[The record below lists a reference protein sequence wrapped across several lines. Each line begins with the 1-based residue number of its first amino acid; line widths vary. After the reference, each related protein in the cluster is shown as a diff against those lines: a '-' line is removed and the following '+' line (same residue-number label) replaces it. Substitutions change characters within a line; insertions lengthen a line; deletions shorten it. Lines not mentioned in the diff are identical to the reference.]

1 MAVAFQT
8 QTFKFSDQTQS
19 QTDTLTFPFQSTV
32 KEAAAAVSGF
42 RFDFGDQGDE
52 IPRVDVLE
60 VKTRVSRR
68 TGSTVQVQV
77 TCHFNVKERN
87 APYSGQVD
95 VLAIAEL

>member
-8 QTFKFSDQTQS
+8 QTFTFSDRNGP

-52 IPRVDVLE
+52 VPSVDVVE
-60 VKTRVSRR
+60 VKARVSRR
-68 TGSTVQVQV
+68 TGSTVLVQV
-77 TCHFNVKERN
+77 RCHFDVKERN
-87 APYSGQVD
+87 APYSGSVD